1 MGMDSGAIWLKDGVG
16 CWMNPPLAHLAH
28 ALFGRTGESG
38 ELGGATAV

>member
-16 CWMNPPLAHLAH
+16 CWMNPLAHLAH